1 MSGSEDLGARPQ
13 VKCLACSLSR
23 LCLPASLSA
32 DEVDKL
38 EHIVRRNRPLKKGE
52 YLFKADEPMDHVFAL
67 RSGAIKNF
75 LLDAEGNERVSGFI
89 LPGEMLGLDA
99 IGASHYRS
107 SPWRWTYRWSARSS
121 SINWLTCRGRF
132 QACATSCCTC
142 SAWGSRARMNT
153 CAAAMGVPTSALRY
167 SCWACRLGIT
177 SEAYVPTC
185 SDCPCPE
192 ATLPITWI

>member
-1 MSGSEDLGARPQ
+1 M
-13 VKCLACSLSR
+13 KCLACSLSR

-89 LPGEMLGLDA
+89 LPGKCWAWMPSVPVITEA
-99 IGASHYRS
+99 T
-107 SPWRWTYRWSARSS
+107 PWRWTYRWSARSS

-132 QACATSCCTC
+132 
-142 SAWGSRARMNT
+142 RL
-153 CAAAMGVPTSALRY
+153 ALP
-167 SCWACRLGIT
+167 AVAHAQPGD
-177 SEAYVPTC
+177 PGQG
-185 SDCPCPE
+185 
-192 ATLPITWI
+192 